1 MQQVCVSCV
10 YQRNSICTKS
20 PGIANLAILSTCP
33 IGNAFDT
40 VRAPSLGAVIP
51 CIAPIRRNGTIGV
64 PWEGNKPWSRYSV
77 TTIIPVLEWTPLLDT
92 VIEALRLQS
101 TPPLIVLVDT
111 GSIETTDK
119 LSSLRSIDLEVLS
132 IRSQGWKHPSWPV
145 AAALDTAWSIVST
158 EFVFLTHNDCVLKTQ
173 TALTE
178 MQNLCKQYKAVGH
191 QITPRRYSG
200 WEKELGHTCTML
212 HVPTCDS
219 IGMSWNMRA
228 YCQITGRPMDP
239 MVCGPNDPDTERFM
253 NWHLQRANIIPH
265 FIGTEKN
272 HERTN
277 DVWIDHCRSST
288 SAGLY
293 DSGKAK
299 VCAEWEQDA
308 ITQARKRH
316 ALWKL

>member
-10 YQRNSICTKS
+10 YRRNSICTKS

-173 TALTE
+173 
-178 MQNLCKQYKAVGH
+178 Q
-191 QITPRRYSG
+191 
-200 WEKELGHTCTML
+200 
-212 HVPTCDS
+212 
-219 IGMSWNMRA
+219 
-228 YCQITGRPMDP
+228 
-239 MVCGPNDPDTERFM
+239 
-253 NWHLQRANIIPH
+253 HLQRCKISVSNTKLSAIKSPPEDTVAGRKSLGTHVLCCMSQHVIP
-265 FIGTEKN
+265 
-272 HERTN
+272 
-277 DVWIDHCRSST
+277 
-288 SAGLY
+288 
-293 DSGKAK
+293 
-299 VCAEWEQDA
+299 
-308 ITQARKRH
+308 
-316 ALWKL
+316 